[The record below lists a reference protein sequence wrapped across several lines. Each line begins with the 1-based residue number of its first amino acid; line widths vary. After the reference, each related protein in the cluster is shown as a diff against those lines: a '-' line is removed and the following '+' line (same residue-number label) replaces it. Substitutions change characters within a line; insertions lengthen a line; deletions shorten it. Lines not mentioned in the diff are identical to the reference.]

1 LQFSYAAPDHY
12 YLSIASE
19 LTSTNLALVHS
30 SCHSL
35 RNMSRL
41 QQGLAGEVNSFQ
53 RLTGTCRGGNSRLIE
68 RRSLLQAIY
77 P

>member
-1 LQFSYAAPDHY
+1 LKSSYASPDHY

-35 RNMSRL
+35 RNMSGAAAA
-41 QQGLAGEVNSFQ
+41 GLAGEVNSFTGRPAPAVAEIQGFIEQ
-53 RLTGTCRGGNSRLIE
+53 R
-68 RRSLLQAIY
+68 
-77 P
+77 